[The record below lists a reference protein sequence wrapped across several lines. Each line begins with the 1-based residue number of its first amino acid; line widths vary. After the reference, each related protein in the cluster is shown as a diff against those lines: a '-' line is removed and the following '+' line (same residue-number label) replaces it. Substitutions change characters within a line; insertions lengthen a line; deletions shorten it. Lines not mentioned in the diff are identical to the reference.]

1 MMINSSHILKG
12 HHMKKK
18 KRSRQIISKLKVER
32 ADFSSISVSNFNR
45 LWKGDPNDTGVIMG
59 SI

>member
-12 HHMKKK
+12 HHMKK

>member
-1 MMINSSHILKG
+1 M
-12 HHMKKK
+12 KK
-18 KRSRQIISKLKVER
+18 KRSRQIILKLKVER

>member
-1 MMINSSHILKG
+1 M
-12 HHMKKK
+12 K

-45 LWKGDPNDTGVIMG
+45 LWKGDPNDRGVIMG